1 MNELYLKRGHRYK
14 RYKKK
19 KKHESAN
26 IVANKIKE

>member
-1 MNELYLKRGHRYK
+1 MSYISKEDIDTKDT
-14 RYKKK
+14 KK